1 MTCDGEPVAGNRVR
15 SRGATGRRC
24 GSRSTSCIFLG
35 FIYLPMVLMGV
46 LSFQGTYG
54 AITFPFKG
62 PVSLRWWQSLFD
74 ASVPGSHA
82 TEIRDSALQ
91 SLWLSLAAGAVVAIL
106 AFTLSMAFRRRF
118 RGDGIAFYVI
128 MLALMTPGF
137 LLGLGTQLL
146 WRFMDTPTSLWK
158 TALGTN
164 VIWGIP
170 FGFLVML
177 AVWNRY
183 DHHIEEASRDL
194 GANQLRT
201 FREVTLPL
209 VWTGIFGCFLF
220 GFTLTWNDYDRTLLL
235 ISGSETQ
242 TLPLQIAGLTFTAA
256 IRPDL
261 YALGTATTLFT
272 IILILARPRWSRRCA
287 SGCGATGSRAA
298 RRSSGSWRSS
308 TSRPPRSSQAP
319 AVRRPPPGDQRDQ
332 VARRLGVIRRTTALS
347 SLPTVLPVLALT
359 SLVIVA
365 VARAAVSDT
374 RVSDLPGPQ
383 NEPAIAID
391 PGDPDSPARGV
402 EQLRRRR
409 HPDVLVGRRRRDVD
423 DGDALSEAAE
433 PCGELCC
440 RPGPRDRARGPP
452 DALLHPHDPVLGRL
466 LRPGRR
472 RPPTRAL
479 HVVPVRARRGLGAA
493 RAGRAARAGTRRRQA
508 HDHGRP
514 VADEPASRPHLRQP
528 GRASSVTRASSSS
541 SPPRTTAVAAGRSPC
556 R

>member
-1 MTCDGEPVAGNRVR
+1 MSSVRETPGGAGMIRKKKRDWSKVWL
-15 SRGATGRRC
+15 AVYFC
-24 GSRSTSCIFLG
+24 VFLV
-35 FIYLPMVLMGV
+35 FIYIPMILMGV

-74 ASVPGSHA
+74 SGVPGSHA
-82 TEIRDSALQ
+82 TEIRESALQ

-106 AFTLSMAFRRRF
+106 AFSLSMAFRRGF
-118 RGDGIAFYVI
+118 RADGVAFYII

-183 DHHIEEASRDL
+183 DHHVEEASRDL
-194 GANQLRT
+194 GANQFRT

-209 VWTGIFGCFLF
+209 VWTGVFGCFLF

-272 IILILARPRWSRRCA
+272 ILLILLVLLV
-287 SGCGATGSRAA
+287 AA
-298 RRSSGSWRSS
+298 IKLK
-308 TSRPPRSSQAP
+308 
-319 AVRRPPPGDQRDQ
+319 
-332 VARRLGVIRRTTALS
+332 LGGNA
-347 SLPTVLPVLALT
+347 
-359 SLVIVA
+359 
-365 VARAAVSDT
+365 
-374 RVSDLPGPQ
+374 
-383 NEPAIAID
+383 EPAGGSKEEELGIA
-391 PGDPDSPARGV
+391 
-402 EQLRRRR
+402 E
-409 HPDVLVGRRRRDVD
+409 
-423 DGDALSEAAE
+423 E
-433 PCGELCC
+433 
-440 RPGPRDRARGPP
+440 
-452 DALLHPHDPVLGRL
+452 
-466 LRPGRR
+466 
-472 RPPTRAL
+472 L
-479 HVVPVRARRGLGAA
+479 HV
-493 RAGRAARAGTRRRQA
+493 
-508 HDHGRP
+508 D
-514 VADEPASRPHLRQP
+514 
-528 GRASSVTRASSSS
+528 
-541 SPPRTTAVAAGRSPC
+541 AVKL
-556 R
+556 